1 MVGILFDLP
10 RQNIRMI
17 FVKMLLAAS
26 TNSRMK
32 CGLEKIDGKTIF
44 VL

>member
-1 MVGILFDLP
+1 MVGILSDLSH
-10 RQNIRMI
+10 QKIRMI
-17 FVKMLLAAS
+17 FVKMLLAAVA
-26 TNSRMK
+26 NSWMK